1 MNFLHIACKERNF
14 KLVVDCLMEMDIHVD
29 CTTNNNTTP
38 LMLAVRNPISKK
50 NYKQTYN
57 IVEVLLE
64 HGANP
69 NCFDLEQETALH
81 KTLKHI
87 PQVKNERKYLLP
99 IIELLLSHNA
109 NPSIKNKDGDACYK
123 MAFDYGSCRIG
134 TLLTLS
140 GYHDDSD
147 CMKNNC
153 CGEFS
158 RYDNAS
164 CPSYTDCMKNT
175 CCNEFSQY
183 DNASCPSYTDC
194 MKNTCCNEF
203 SRYDNASCPSYDEVC
218 RNWDVFQVIS
228 WQSHHQP

>member
-14 KLVVDCLMEMDIHVD
+14 KSDSA
-29 CTTNNNTTP
+29 TTNNTTP
-38 LMLAVRNPISKK
+38 LILAVQNPISKK

-99 IIELLLSHNA
+99 IIELLLSHHA
-109 NPSIKNKDGDACYK
+109 NPSIKNKDGDTCYK
-123 MAFDYGSCRIG
+123 MAFDYGSSRIG

-140 GYHDDSD
+140 DDCDDTD
-147 CMKNNC
+147 CMKNTCYN
-153 CGEFS
+153 EFS

-175 CCNEFSQY
+175 S
-183 DNASCPSYTDC
+183 
-194 MKNTCCNEF
+194 CNEF
-203 SRYDNASCPSYDEVC
+203 SRYDNAKLPKLHRRYHAKFLKIYCYIVY
-218 RNWDVFQVIS
+218 F
-228 WQSHHQP
+228 